1 MNLKKHYFPKDS
13 FIQGWYIPEKICD
26 DLINYYNKNKH
37 KTSSGKCFIK
47 GELVNNN
54 DHKQSIDLSLGR
66 DNFDKGV
73 AGYRVYLQEVLNLYM
88 KEYPE
93 VNQLPRFDVED
104 INIQWY
110 PKNGGFKKW
119 HFENTGTENNI
130 FRHLVFMTYL
140 NDVKDG
146 GTEFLYQNLKTK
158 AEKGL
163 TLIWPSAWTH
173 THKGIISPTKEKYII
188 TGWYAFESVFRALV
202 PVKNL

>member
-1 MNLKKHYFPKDS
+1 MKPPKN
-13 FIQGWYIPEKICD
+13 FIGQWYIEKSICD
-26 DLINYYNKNKH
+26 DIVTYFNQNKKFTNVGVGAEKALKPFVDKSIKDSLDLKVGAHNHDVCFENYRK
-37 KTSSGKCFIK
+37 
-47 GELVNNN
+47 
-54 DHKQSIDLSLGR
+54 SLQ
-66 DNFDKGV
+66 
-73 AGYRVYLQEVLNLYM
+73 ACL
-88 KEYPE
+88 KEYLE
-93 VNQLPRFDVED
+93 MFEYANNINKFDIYED
-104 INIQWY
+104 FQIQKY
-110 PKNGGFKKW
+110 PVAGGFKKW